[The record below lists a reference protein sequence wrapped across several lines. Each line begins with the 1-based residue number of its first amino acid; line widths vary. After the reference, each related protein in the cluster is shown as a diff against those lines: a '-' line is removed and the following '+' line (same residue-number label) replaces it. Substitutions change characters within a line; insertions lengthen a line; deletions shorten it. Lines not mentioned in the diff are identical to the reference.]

1 MSKVFRIEPTEGN
14 PEPLPPVGGQW
25 VRDEDGGLRPSDR
38 ATAEAAGLDWPEDA
52 PPADGEAAPA
62 EPKKRLR

>member
-38 ATAEAAGLDWPEDA
+38 ATAEAAGLGWPEDA
-52 PPADGEAAPA
+52 PAADGEAAA
-62 EPKKRLR
+62 EPKKRQR